1 MLHCVC
7 GGVETR
13 GTNVL
18 KIKLFKI
25 KNINKS
31 SVIQSV
37 VLYLNPEKCM
47 IVVTS
52 GEDFMARIIDDVIT
66 IIEQERGIFEL
77 LKGCPYE
84 VLKEF
89 TVVRS
94 RQGEFILN
102 QGQVYD
108 SLYIVVSGL
117 VRIYVMTESGRKY
130 TLAVYKQGNY
140 IGEHEI
146 FDQRPYSCF
155 VEAMSDVVL
164 LKLKREPF
172 IQWLSL
178 DRNISGSF
186 TRSLCNQIYM
196 LSEKAGVDALYSL
209 RQRICQYFVS
219 AAHKGEKILVDRE
232 SLSELMGV
240 ATRSVNRIIKSLR
253 EDGLISTDHNHIVIH
268 DLNGLK
274 SESEIKMH
282 DFYDRK

>member
-1 MLHCVC
+1 
-7 GGVETR
+7 
-13 GTNVL
+13 
-18 KIKLFKI
+18 
-25 KNINKS
+25 
-31 SVIQSV
+31 
-37 VLYLNPEKCM
+37 
-47 IVVTS
+47 
-52 GEDFMARIIDDVIT
+52 MARNIDDVIT
-66 IIEQERGIFEL
+66 IIEQEKGIFEL

-89 TVVRS
+89 SVVRS
-94 RQGEFILN
+94 RQGEFVLN

-108 SLYIVVSGL
+108 SLYIVVGGL

-164 LKLKREPF
+164 LKLRRAAF
-172 IQWLSL
+172 LDWLSL
-178 DRNISGSF
+178 DRNISASF

-196 LSEKAGVDALYSL
+196 LSEKAGVDTLYSL
-209 RQRICQYFVS
+209 KQRICQFLLS
-219 AAHKGEKILVDRE
+219 ATSRDGRVPVDRE

-240 ATRSVNRIIKSLR
+240 ATRSVNRIIKALR
-253 EDGLISTDHNHIVIH
+253 EDGLVSIDRNVIVIE
-268 DLNGLK
+268 DWEALQ
-274 SESEIKMH
+274 SASEIKMH